1 MSLLYIFYRIK
12 IRKFIFNKEILII
25 LIFSLSYSIKNILIS
40 GCLIYPLEITCVEIL
55 QWNSKEIASNLSLG
69 AEIVNKSFNTYKGN
83 LLPIEYIKNFNW
95 IENWYLSNY
104 KQLFD
109 YFAVIIISFFFTFI
123 IFKKINLVKNL
134 INKF

>member
-1 MSLLYIFYRIK
+1 M
-12 IRKFIFNKEILII
+12 
-25 LIFSLSYSIKNILIS
+25 
-40 GCLIYPLEITCVEIL
+40 

-123 IFKKINLVKNL
+123 IFKK
-134 INKF
+134 NKPSKKFNK

>member
-109 YFAVIIISFFFTFI
+109 YFAVIIISFFFTFYY
-123 IFKKINLVKNL
+123 L
-134 INKF
+134 